1 MTERATVMNVEMSEA
16 RTDRPVCHSIL
27 MVGTHLQAT
36 GGVRAVVHGYVEAGL
51 FRRYP
56 GVYVQTHHSGGKFR
70 KAYYALRG
78 YAEVALRLFTLD
90 APLVHIH
97 MASRASF
104 WRKSLVCFMARAR
117 GRPYILH
124 LHGAEFAQ
132 FYQDECGPREQRF
145 IRSIFGN
152 AALIIALSDEWRQ
165 RVLRICPGA
174 TVEVLPNAVE
184 LPDARLLNVAASTT
198 PTVLCLGT
206 LGRRKGTYD
215 LVRAFALIADQF
227 PKAKLL
233 LGGDGDIAHTRA
245 LAEQLGIAARVECL
259 GWVGPAEKRK
269 ALASATLYALP
280 SYAEGLPMSLLE
292 AMSFGLPVLT
302 TPVGGIPQVV
312 NHDEN
317 GWMVQPGHIDELA
330 TALRSLL
337 ASASARTRL
346 GTAARATIE
355 NHFTLDRAMQRLG
368 ELYGRF
374 GLGSQ
379 RDGTHR

>member
-1 MTERATVMNVEMSEA
+1 MNGEVSEA
-16 RTDRPVCHSIL
+16 RTDRPACHSIL

-56 GVYVQTHHSGGKFR
+56 GVYVQTHHSGGRLR

-78 YAEVALRLFTLD
+78 YLEVAWHLLTLD

-104 WRKSLVCFMARAR
+104 WRKSIVCFMARAR

-145 IRSIFGN
+145 IRSIFEH
-152 AALIIALSDEWRQ
+152 AALVIALSDEWRQ

-184 LPDARLLNVAASTT
+184 LPDARLLNAPQTNV
-198 PTVLCLGT
+198 PTVLFLGS

-215 LVRAFALIADQF
+215 LVRAFAQIADEF
-227 PKAKLL
+227 PTARLL

-245 LAEQLGIAARVECL
+245 LAEQLGISGRVECL
-259 GWVGPAEKRK
+259 GWMGAAEKPR
-269 ALASATLYALP
+269 AFAAATVFALP
-280 SYAEGLPMSLLE
+280 SYAEGLPMALLE

-302 TPVGGIPQVV
+302 TPVGGIPQLVK
-312 NHDEN
+312 HDEN
-317 GWMVQPGHIDELA
+317 GWLIQPGHIDELA
-330 TALRSLL
+330 AALRSLL
-337 ASASARTRL
+337 ASPGARARL
-346 GTAARATIE
+346 GTAARTTIQ
-355 NHFTLDRAMQRLG
+355 NNFTLDRALERLG

-374 GLGSQ
+374 GLGPHQ
-379 RDGTHR
+379 DGTQI